1 MEKKIRDLYS
11 EYRKGELGRR
21 EFLKKLSLIAGS
33 TAAASM
39 LLPILEKNEK
49 LAPGLQTTD
58 PDLITEI
65 IKYPAATGDMR
76 AYLARPKK
84 GNKFPAV
91 IVIHENRG
99 LVPHIQ
105 DVTRRMAKEG
115 FLSLAPDAFLPLA
128 GLLPM

>member
-1 MEKKIRDLYS
+1 MEKKITDLYS
-11 EYRKGELGRR
+11 EYRKGELSRR
-21 EFLKKLSLIAGS
+21 EFLKKLTLIAGS

-39 LLPILEKNEK
+39 LLPILEENEK
-49 LAPGLQTTD
+49 SAPGLQTTD

-65 IKYPAATGDMR
+65 IKYPAVTGDMR

-105 DVTRRMAKEG
+105 DVTRRMA
-115 FLSLAPDAFLPLA
+115 
-128 GLLPM
+128 